1 MSDKTLSVGLIGLDT
16 SHVIAFT
23 KLLNDPSDPNH
34 LPGAKVT
41 VAFPGGS
48 PDFDLSINRVE
59 GYTNDLRD
67 KQGVKMLES
76 PQAVAEAADLV
87 FIESVDGRAHLDLF
101 KKTVASGKPTFIDKP
116 FATTVADARAMLDLA
131 AKHNI
136 PLMSCSA
143 LRYAQS
149 TIAAMEETG
158 EIVGCDTYGP
168 MAEIPSQP
176 GLLWYGIH
184 QIEMIQRVMGPGCVS
199 ARAYRNDGCDLCTF
213 EWNDGRLATFR
224 GLRGTKTGFG
234 LSVHRK
240 EGSRMYDITK
250 DTKPY
255 YAGLLA
261 AILRSLPNGKTETSP
276 TDIMQVMQ
284 MIAAANQSRQ
294 SGQTV
299 KVEQ

>member
-48 PDFDLSINRVE
+48 PDFDLSANRVE
-59 GYTNDLRD
+59 GFTNDLRD
-67 KQGVKMLES
+67 KHGIKMLQS
-76 PQAVAEAADLV
+76 PEAVAEAADLV

-101 KKTVASGKPTFIDKP
+101 KKTAPSGKPTFIDKP

-131 AKHNI
+131 AKNKVA
-136 PLMSCSA
+136 LMSCSA

-149 TIAAMEETG
+149 TIAAMSDAG

-184 QIEMIQRVMGPGCVS
+184 QIEMIQRIMGPGCVS

-213 EWNDGRLATFR
+213 EWADGRLATFR

-240 EGSRMYDITK
+240 EGSKMYDITK
-250 DTKPY
+250 DAKPF
-255 YAGLLA
+255 YAGLLEA
-261 AILRSLPNGKTETSP
+261 VLRSLPNGKTETSP
-276 TDIMQVMQ
+276 ADIMGVMQ
-284 MIAAANQSRQ
+284 MIAAANESRQ
-294 SGQTV
+294 SGKPA
-299 KVEQ
+299 KVAE